1 MALFDKTDNFI
12 EQRHIESK
20 LVSCSFNKNRKPLV
34 SILMPIYNH
43 PQFFEIALRSC
54 VNQSFST
61 YYEIIICDNNHPNYQ
76 KQNQAIVEKITGEIN
91 TSLENITIKYYI
103 NEKNI
108 GGIGNWNRCIELA
121 SAPYVLFCHD
131 DDLLTN
137 DSLSILL
144 KCRHKI
150 KDKTAMIAGSFNT
163 IDKNGDI
170 IKSNDFKYKGRIHKA
185 KLIDFFFRNITN
197 GCGCLYER
205 ECLKQLGGFGKDYI
219 PCPDYSL
226 NINYCFHFKAY
237 FTNEITFYYR
247 VSEFG
252 DSALCHDDTIV
263 INKRIRD
270 ELTKKLFNSNAI
282 LIFLSNIM
290 YKLNILVNKKV
301 WNNDHFTII
310 MKVDYFLKLNIVRAL
325 KSILTFFFN

>member
-1 MALFDKTDNFI
+1 MELFDKNNNYIVNKDIKSLLVIDSSKDNI
-12 EQRHIESK
+12 I
-20 LVSCSFNKNRKPLV
+20 PDV

-54 VNQSFST
+54 VNQNFST
-61 YYEIIICDNNHPNYQ
+61 CYEIIICDNNHPNYQ
-76 KQNQAIVEKITGEIN
+76 KQNQAIVEIITGEIK
-91 TSLENITIKYYI
+91 TRLENITIKYYI

-131 DDLLTN
+131 DDLLTEN
-137 DSLSILL
+137 SLSILFE
-144 KCRHKI
+144 CRHKI

-170 IKSNDFKYKGRIHKA
+170 IKSHDSKYKRGIHRV

-205 ECLKQLGGFGKDYI
+205 ECLKQLGGFSRDYI

-226 NINYCFHFKAY
+226 NVNYCFHYGAY
-237 FTNEITFYYR
+237 NTNKITFYYR
-247 VSEFG
+247 ISEFG
-252 DSALCHDDTIV
+252 DSALCHDDTTI
-263 INKRIRD
+263 INKKIRD
-270 ELTKKLFNSNAI
+270 ELIKKYFKSNFI
-282 LIFLSNIM
+282 LIFLSKIM
-290 YKLNILVNKKV
+290 YKLNIMVNQKM
-301 WNNDHFTII
+301 WNNYHFTVL
-310 MKVDYFLKLNIVRAL
+310 MKINYFFKLNIVRVL
-325 KSILTFFFN
+325 KPILSLVFN